1 MPGERKPRVTLIV
14 ARARNGVIGK
24 DNAMPWKIPGEQAY
38 FKRVTM
44 GHPIIMGR
52 KTWES
57 IGRPLPGRRSIV
69 VTRDPGFVAAGA
81 ETASSLD
88 AALARC
94 AGAEEIFVIGGAQL
108 YSAAMP
114 CADRLLITELDADF
128 EGDTFMPAPDAAH
141 WRETQREPHP
151 PAGDR
156 TYSFAFVSYERR

>member
-1 MPGERKPRVTLIV
+1 MTLPRLTLIV

-69 VTRDPGFVAAGA
+69 VSRNAAFSAPGA
-81 ETASSLD
+81 EVVHDLQ
-88 AALARC
+88 AAMALC
-94 AGAEEIFVIGGAQL
+94 AGAAETFVIGGAEL
-108 YSAAMP
+108 YRLALP
-114 CADRLLITELDADF
+114 LADRLLITEIDRDF
-128 EGDTFMPAPDAAH
+128 DGDTFFPAPD
-141 WRETQREPHP
+141 
-151 PAGDR
+151 PAQWQESARDHHAPTPER
-156 TYSFAFVSYERR
+156 PFAVDYAEYLRR

>member
-1 MPGERKPRVTLIV
+1 VTLIV

-24 DNAMPWKIPGEQAY
+24 GNAMPWKIPGEQAY

-69 VTRDPGFVAAGA
+69 VTRNPDFSAAGA
-81 ETASSLD
+81 EVVGSLD
-88 AALARC
+88 AALALV
-94 AGAEEIFVIGGAQL
+94 ADAPEAFVIGGAQL
-108 YSAAMP
+108 YAAAMP
-114 CADRLLITELDADF
+114 RADRLLITEIDRDF
-128 EGDTFMPAPDAAH
+128 DGDTFMPAPDAVR

-156 TYSFAFVSYERR
+156 DFAFAYVTYEPRR